1 MCYAAGE
8 RDARDP
14 RYFTQVQWREF
25 SLDVNRI
32 QPQPFLE
39 GLQGDVVTYPQ
50 VSPPLPTSRGDT
62 WHALLTTPPVVTRGM
77 PSSPHLPW

>member
-62 WHALLTTPPVVTRGM
+62 WHARPFLPPLVTRGM
-77 PSSPHLPW
+77 SSSPHLPW